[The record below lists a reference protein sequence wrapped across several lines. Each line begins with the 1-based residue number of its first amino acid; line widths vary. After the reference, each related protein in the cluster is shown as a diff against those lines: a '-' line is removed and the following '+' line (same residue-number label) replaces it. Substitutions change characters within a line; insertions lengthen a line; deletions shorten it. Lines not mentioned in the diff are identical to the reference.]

1 VTVKQSSSGRLLSAC
16 AAVALLALW
25 STVNFYGASADLAGA
40 GADVYKVGD
49 QAARFQDLIAALP
62 ETAMAGYVSDVPS
75 GEILGAALYSGA
87 QYTFAPRL
95 VTDQHPQPPPEWVIG
110 DLSKP
115 LDMVQFGKMR
125 GLTLVKD
132 FGNGAVLYRNQAR

>member
-1 VTVKQSSSGRLLSAC
+1 MKQPSSGQVLVAC
-16 AAVALLALW
+16 AAVALLTLW
-25 STVNFYGASADLAGA
+25 STLNFYGSTADLAGA

-49 QAARFQDLIAALP
+49 QAARFQDLMSALP
-62 ETAMAGYVSDVPS
+62 PAAIVGYVSDVPN
-75 GEILGAALYSGA
+75 GETLSAALYSSA

-95 VTDQHPQPPPEWVIG
+95 VTNQRPGPPAEWMIG
-110 DLSKP
+110 DFSKP
-115 LDMVQFGKMR
+115 LDVAQFGQQH

>member
-1 VTVKQSSSGRLLSAC
+1 MKQPSSGQVLTAC

-25 STVNFYGASADLAGA
+25 SMVDFYASTAQLTEP

-49 QAARFQDLIAALP
+49 QAPRFQDLMSALP
-62 ETAMAGYVSDVPS
+62 PTAIVGYVSDVPS
-75 GEILGAALYSGA
+75 GQTLSAALYSSA

-95 VTDQHPQPPPEWVIG
+95 VTDQPSHPAPEWVIG
-110 DLSKP
+110 NFSKP
-115 LDMVQFGKMR
+115 LNVDQFGQKR

-132 FGNGAVLYRNQAR
+132 FGNGVVLYRNQAH